1 MLSSFYCFLPEENFM
16 RCPQTHVTLTCSRDG
31 EREGRKENADFLS
44 FKKGDILIRGRD
56 GD

>member
-1 MLSSFYCFLPEENFM
+1 M